1 MILPSRSAEHT
12 ARPGHSSDLGT
23 QDRLRQVSV
32 TLFRDEHIDTTTCRA
47 SVVEIGDAQRG

>member
-47 SVVEIGDAQRG
+47 SVVEIRDAQRG